1 MATNR
6 TRTTTRRERL
16 NPEQEALREALAP
29 FVDLPRLR
37 QLAAQGEELHQ
48 ALLMDEP
55 PAEVAAMLEI
65 VTAMLEPV
73 QREPIHGPADLAALL
88 MVEMGR
94 LDREEL
100 WVASLDAK
108 NRLQAVHTLYRG
120 TVDSAQ
126 VRVAEV
132 FRAALTD
139 NCPSIIVVHNHTSGT
154 VVPSLADIRLTCELV
169 RAGDLLGV
177 SVLDHLIIG
186 QGCWTS
192 MREQGLGWEPAEERY
207 YQERPT
213 PIRALLPRRERPHQ
227 LAADLQAE
235 G

>member
-16 NPEQEALREALAP
+16 SPEQEALREALAP

-37 QLAAQGEELHQ
+37 QLAARGEDLRQ
-48 ALLMDEP
+48 ALRADEP
-55 PAEVAAMLEI
+55 SAGVAGLLDAI
-65 VTAMLEPV
+65 TAMLEPV
-73 QREPIHGPADLAALL
+73 RREQIRGPADLAALL
-88 MVEMGR
+88 MVEMSR

-100 WVASLDAK
+100 WVACLDAS
-108 NRLQAVHTLYRG
+108 NRLQAVHALYRG
-120 TVDSAQ
+120 TVDNVQ
-126 VRVAEV
+126 LRVGEV

-139 NCPSIIVVHNHTSGT
+139 NCPSIIVVHNHTSGA
-154 VVPSLADIRLTCELV
+154 VVPSLADIKLTCELV

-192 MREQGLGWEPAEERY
+192 IREQGLGWEPAEEWF
-207 YQERPT
+207 
-213 PIRALLPRRERPHQ
+213 
-227 LAADLQAE
+227 
-235 G
+235 